1 AVASG
6 QGAQPLERERTVTVS
21 GAVGQ
26 VVEIGMRDLLGETR
40 ALRAKGKLD
49 SLRHTP
55 RAAKEARDPGTEEGH
70 GPGRVHTLTDE
81 ARQPDGEL
89 STQPP
94 ARDPRFMEHAAPSEG
109 RGLRPCPVRRTAT
122 KPVEGLVAKDSADE
136 DRVFGFGADPR
147 QECLRRSHD
156 LMQEALV
163 PPSLLQDR
171 AQVDRVDDLEVELV
185 LGVHLEERFEGRR
198 FGARG
203 PQGLRGPLGADRR
216 LADFLGRG
224 GKEGHEHR
232 WWHERLLDQPVIYS
246 AAPGSIN
253 PSLAII
259 ARDRHLCQGPFRPEN
274 DHQKAMSDTPR
285 QRGADHPA
293 EERTAAPRIEL
304 RTSRIL
310 LAWSGRADVIV
321 QSGCPIK
328 ADVTEATGTSVRT

>member
-1 AVASG
+1 
-6 QGAQPLERERTVTVS
+6 
-21 GAVGQ
+21 
-26 VVEIGMRDLLGETR
+26 
-40 ALRAKGKLD
+40 
-49 SLRHTP
+49 
-55 RAAKEARDPGTEEGH
+55 
-70 GPGRVHTLTDE
+70 
-81 ARQPDGEL
+81 
-89 STQPP
+89 
-94 ARDPRFMEHAAPSEG
+94 MEHAAPPKG

-122 KPVEGLVAKDSADE
+122 KPVEGLVAKDPADE
-136 DRVFGFGADPR
+136 YRVFGFGADPR

-216 LADFLGRG
+216 LADFLGHG

-259 ARDRHLCQGPFRPEN
+259 ARDRHLCQAPSRPEY
-274 DHQKAMSDTPR
+274 DYQKAMSDTLTTARCGPSR
-285 QRGADHPA
+285 RGAHGGPS
-293 EERTAAPRIEL
+293 EL
-304 RTSRIL
+304 RTTGMLR
-310 LAWSGRADVIV
+310 AWRGRADEICE
-321 QSGCPIK
+321 SGRPLKAYVTLHPCPRCASPLVRKWSPLRWHLRRSSTRDQRALRCYRTSRSRKRGGKSFPTYRLLRSRVRSRPKQTIGP
-328 ADVTEATGTSVRT
+328 EATETSVRT